1 MTEEIVQTAESV
13 GEATPDRCVFL
24 GADGS
29 CEKLNQKECPVGGC
43 SFQVLPE
50 EEEAKRAYWAKR
62 LSALDEARQK
72 EIAKKYYGGG
82 KPWRVNK

>member
-1 MTEEIVQTAESV
+1 MTEEIVQTAETVS
-13 GEATPDRCVFL
+13 ETAADRCVFL
-24 GADGS
+24 SADGG

-43 SFQVLPE
+43 SFQVLPGE
-50 EEEAKRAYWAKR
+50 EEQKREYWAKR
-62 LSALDEARQK
+62 LSALDEVKQK